1 MTTFPEDRVL
11 QTLDPIPDDVNDW
24 PDFTL
29 REVKIFYQGKGRYAD
44 LLEAS
49 DATPVCVLGELLPLE
64 DEQQDLGKQTF
75 NFCQSHVIA
84 DFAFSA
90 LLENVDYVRIKI
102 ENVTNYSFG
111 QDDSGKPV
119 IWAAGKA
126 GWYEISSSDRYQQH
140 YNDTIEAIDL
150 FYFIV
155 DQHQKLSP
163 KRQRLGFQI
172 DPFLTAY
179 QKHTDYRIDDDD
191 EAMEM
196 IHKHHKFIL
205 RQMLEEREGIDWSQ
219 THLWTHLTEV
229 YSEELEEIRATS
241 MLLNNPVIIAQ
252 EDDTED
258 SESSSGEESW
268 EDADDENPPESATD
282 EDDDDAN
289 DEEEEGKPDLSRDW
303 TQAIWN
309 LLNVLRKSPNFD
321 MRSCGIDELATQVQ
335 KLPDFPQTDSSH
347 SIALRTVEHHT
358 DRLLRLM
365 NEAKLRKKFNW
376 STRRIYQ
383 ELEAT
388 LADEIADTTVQT
400 PGKKPD
406 KRHRQKSV
414 LRPSGAGKARKRTR
428 RLIDGGASLIEDSDA
443 AEDSEAPHLNTHH
456 NVSSSPVTQRRGAH
470 TTTGA
475 HLPQRSRNYHR
486 EMTIGDSGD
495 EDSPSRQLNGHM
507 NHNQPQHQHGRGGG
521 LTNGHVR
528 SNSVNM
534 IDTLPSLSPG
544 PEAQEL
550 LELVAKEAKMVG
562 RQHQTGHLSAF
573 LGQWVL

>member
-1 MTTFPEDRVL
+1 M
-11 QTLDPIPDDVNDW
+11 
-24 PDFTL
+24 
-29 REVKIFYQGKGRYAD
+29 
-44 LLEAS
+44 
-49 DATPVCVLGELLPLE
+49 
-64 DEQQDLGKQTF
+64 
-75 NFCQSHVIA
+75 
-84 DFAFSA
+84 
-90 LLENVDYVRIKI
+90 RIKI

-111 QDDSGKPV
+111 QDDAGKPV
-119 IWAAGKA
+119 IWAAGKS

-150 FYFIV
+150 FYFMV

-219 THLWTHLTEV
+219 THLWRHLTEV
-229 YSEELEEIRATS
+229 YSEELEDIRATS
-241 MLLNNPVIIAQ
+241 MLLNNPAIIAQ
-252 EDDTED
+252 EDDTDD
-258 SESSSGEESW
+258 SASSSGEESS
-268 EDADDENPPESATD
+268 EDADNEETHESETDENDD
-282 EDDDDAN
+282 EDDNN
-289 DEEEEGKPDLSRDW
+289 DGEDKGKPDLSRDW
-303 TQAIWN
+303 TQAIWT
-309 LLNVLRKSPNFD
+309 LLNTLRKSSQFD
-321 MRSCGIDELATQVQ
+321 MRSCGIDELATQVA
-335 KLPDFPQTDSSH
+335 KLPDFPKSTSPTSSH
-347 SIALRTVEHHT
+347 QTALRTVEHSTSH
-358 DRLLRLM
+358 LLRLM

-428 RLIDGGASLIEDSDA
+428 RLVDGGGHSLIEDSDA
-443 AEDSEAPHLNTHH
+443 AEDSEAPHLNMQSQ
-456 NVSSSPVTQRRGAH
+456 NVSSSPATQRRGA
-470 TTTGA
+470 GA
-475 HLPQRSRNYHR
+475 GVQIPQRSRNYHR
-486 EMTIGDSGD
+486 EMTVDNSGD

-507 NHNQPQHQHGRGGG
+507 NSQHHQQNHQDQQQQHHLGNTRG
-521 LTNGHVR
+521 LTNGDAR
-528 SNSVNM
+528 NM
-534 IDTLPSLSPG
+534 IDTLPELSPG